1 MKTRLCSQMHP
12 HMFNCL
18 KNTAEDKDLSFQMKT
33 RQVTDA
39 AWLPAS
45 LVFRL
50 SEHGCQIPHSSL
62 W

>member
-1 MKTRLCSQMHP
+1 MHP